1 MFKNT
6 DPLYWRP
13 PAGES
18 IADVAENRVHNLLTS
33 LNRKSDAE
41 SVVMVSHGDLMLA
54 LMLTLEDLSDEE
66 FMHRAASDE
75 WKITNC
81 TCFHYSRRDPAA
93 GRTHKRFRWEQT
105 ARPVLDETD
114 GRWVVKVDDWR
125 EFKRPVLSNG
135 DLVDVVHAVDRHL

>member
-1 MFKNT
+1 MASA
-6 DPLYWRP
+6 
-13 PAGES
+13 AGES

-66 FMHRAASDE
+66 FMHRAASNE

-81 TCFHYSRRDPAA
+81 TCFHYSRRDPAT
-93 GRTHKRFRWEQT
+93 GRTHKRFCWEQT
-105 ARPVLDETD
+105 ARPVFDDAE
-114 GRWVVKVDDWR
+114 GRWAVKVDDWR

>member
-1 MFKNT
+1 MWPKT
-6 DPLYWRP
+6 C
-13 PAGES
+13 
-18 IADVAENRVHNLLTS
+18 VHNLLTS

-81 TCFHYSRRDPAA
+81 TCFHYSRRDPAT
-93 GRTHKRFRWEQT
+93 GRTYKRFRWEQT
-105 ARPVLDETD
+105 ARPVFDGAE
-114 GRWVVKVDDWR
+114 GRWVVKVEDWR

-135 DLVDVVHAVDRHL
+135 DLVDVVHTVDRHL

>member
-1 MFKNT
+1 MASA
-6 DPLYWRP
+6 
-13 PAGES
+13 AGES

-66 FMHRAASDE
+66 FMRRAASDE

-81 TCFHYSRRDPAA
+81 TCFHYSRRDPRPGVRISGSVGSRPR
-93 GRTHKRFRWEQT
+93 GRYSMRRKIVGW
-105 ARPVLDETD
+105 
-114 GRWVVKVDDWR
+114 
-125 EFKRPVLSNG
+125 
-135 DLVDVVHAVDRHL
+135 